1 MNKIEAVVKN
11 LGGVISRNSPH
22 ILTGLGC
29 AGLVSTAILT
39 GRATPTAI
47 ELIED
52 EQQYRKKNG
61 FADVTI
67 MDKFKLTWKCYI
79 PAGIVGLTSIG
90 CIIGANTISTKRNT
104 ALAALYTIS
113 ETAFRDYKTQVV
125 KQLGKAK
132 DTAIKDG
139 VAKEYIE
146 KNPIDESK
154 IVITGGG
161 DILCLDKLSG
171 RPFTSSHETIR
182 QKINDLNYELMS
194 ELWLDLNEYYYAIG
208 LDPIPLGENVGF
220 NLEKGKIEPFYS
232 TQLDKNGKVYLIVDM
247 DVYPK
252 YGPGGFYR

>member
-1 MNKIEAVVKN
+1 MNKIEAVAKN
-11 LGGVISRNSPH
+11 LGGVISKNSPH

-39 GRATPTAI
+39 GRATPIAI
-47 ELIED
+47 GLIED
-52 EQQYRKKNG
+52 EQRYRKKKD
-61 FADVTI
+61 FVDVTA

-132 DTAIKDG
+132 DTVIKDE
-139 VAKEYIE
+139 VAKDYLA

-154 IVITGGG
+154 IIFTGNG
-161 DILCLDKLSG
+161 DVLCLDKLSG
-171 RPFTSSHETIR
+171 RAFMSSHEKIR
-182 QKINDLNYELMS
+182 QAVNDLNYELMS
-194 ELWLDLNEYYYAIG
+194 ERWLDLNEYYSAIK
-208 LDPIPLGENVGF
+208 LDPIPLGSKAGF
-220 NLEKGKIEPFYS
+220 DIDLGKIEPIYS
-232 TQLDKNGKVYLIVDM
+232 SQLDENGKPCLVIDLDI
-247 DVYPK
+247 YPK
-252 YGPGGFYR
+252 YPKYTKYF

>member
-1 MNKIEAVVKN
+1 MNKIETIAKN
-11 LGGVISRNSPH
+11 LGGVISKNSPH

-39 GRATPTAI
+39 GRATPVAMG
-47 ELIED
+47 LIED
-52 EQQYRKKNG
+52 ERSYRKKED
-61 FADVTI
+61 FVDVTG

-90 CIIGANTISTKRNT
+90 CIIGANTINTKRNT

-146 KNPIDESK
+146 KNPIDDTT
-154 IVITGGG
+154 IIFTGDGNV
-161 DILCLDKLSG
+161 LCLDRLSG
-171 RPFTSSHETIR
+171 RPFMSSHEKIR
-182 QKINDLNYELMS
+182 QKVNDLNYDLMS
-194 ELWLDLNEYYYAIG
+194 ENWLDLNVFYNMIG
-208 LDPIPLGENVGF
+208 LDPIPLGDKVGF
-220 NLEKGKIEPFYS
+220 DLDQGKIDPIYS
-232 TQLDKNGKVYLIVDM
+232 SQIDSKGRPCLIIDF
-247 DVYPK
+247 DIYPK
-252 YGPGGFYR
+252 YPKYTKYF